1 MRQELNSINYIE
13 NYINS
18 MFKIIIVYE
27 LIFVAFWNILYYSNS
42 GIENWFQE
50 KILTAIFVFLSTMAL
65 GLTLIYAICFL
76 FFLTFLSFLFSL
88 KESLGDFITLE
99 SLKDLPLYLFDIKI
113 YLLPN
118 SILPLELTFFFTRL

>member
-1 MRQELNSINYIE
+1 M
-13 NYINS
+13 
-18 MFKIIIVYE
+18 
-27 LIFVAFWNILYYSNS
+27 IFQSLLAFSLFI
-42 GIENWFQE
+42 
-50 KILTAIFVFLSTMAL
+50 TH
-65 GLTLIYAICFL
+65 AICFL
-76 FFLTFLSFLFSL
+76 FFLAFLSFLFSL